1 MGQVIQ
7 IDRTDDVLAE
17 LIADKLFKKIAPVVE
32 KNTAKL
38 FDQYVNNDDVM
49 DKKTMCKTI
58 FHCDTATFD
67 SRYNSLDFPFIG
79 DGSRKAY
86 SKKAVT
92 KWIADHQQTIGGQLN
107 D

>member
-1 MGQVIQ
+1 
-7 IDRTDDVLAE
+7 
-17 LIADKLFKKIAPVVE
+17 
-32 KNTAKL
+32 
-38 FDQYVNNDDVM
+38 
-49 DKKTMCKTI
+49 MCKTI